1 MNRARPTDHPGGHP
15 VPNNNKY
22 FQMNIAIIEDEEM
35 AVQQLKSGLT
45 ETLAAADFVA
55 VIDTVE
61 EAVAWLR
68 TRPAVDVIF
77 LDIHLADGSCFSIFQ
92 QCKMDIPV
100 IFTTAY
106 DQYAIQAFDVNSIDY
121 LLKPV
126 RKERLLQAMDKFQRL
141 KNSNQVIITEQ
152 QLQLITREITKTNNF
167 KRNFLIPYKDRLIPV
182 QADDFAWFEIKGG
195 VVRGITFDKKHFLLE
210 ESLDELAEALHPE
223 TFYRANRQFLVSRKA
238 IKEIEYYFNGRFC
251 LHLLPNPDEPVLI
264 SKARAGKFRD
274 WMAG

>member
-1 MNRARPTDHPGGHP
+1 
-15 VPNNNKY
+15 
-22 FQMNIAIIEDEEM
+22 MNIAIIEDEEM

-45 ETLAAADFVA
+45 ETVAAADFVA
-55 VIDTVE
+55 VIDTAE

-68 TRPAVDVIF
+68 TGPVVDVIF

-92 QCKMDIPV
+92 QCKMEIPV

-106 DQYAIQAFDVNSIDY
+106 DQYAVQAFEVNSIDY

-126 RKERLLQAMDKFQRL
+126 RKERLQQAMDKFQRL
-141 KNSNQVIITEQ
+141 KNSNQVVITEQ
-152 QLQLITREITKTNNF
+152 QLQLITREITKANNF

-223 TFYRANRQFLVSRKA
+223 TFYRANRQFLVSRRA

>member
-1 MNRARPTDHPGGHP
+1 
-15 VPNNNKY
+15 
-22 FQMNIAIIEDEEM
+22 MNIAIIEDEER
-35 AVQQLKSGLT
+35 AVQQLKSLLP
-45 ETLAAADFVA
+45 EIVAAADVVA

-61 EAVAWLR
+61 EAVAWLG

-77 LDIHLADGSCFSIFQ
+77 VDIHLADGSCFAIFK
-92 QCKMDIPV
+92 QCKMDLPV

-106 DQYAIQAFDVNSIDY
+106 DQYAIQAFEVNSIDY

-126 RKERLLQAMDKFQRL
+126 RKERLQQALDKFQRL
-141 KNSNQVIITEQ
+141 NNRNQMVITEQ
-152 QLQLITREITKTNNF
+152 QLQHITREIKSSNY
-167 KRNFLIPYKDRLIPV
+167 KRHFLIPYKDKLIPV
-182 QADDFAWFEIKGG
+182 QTDEFAWFEIKGG
-195 VVRGITFDKKHFLLE
+195 VVRGITFDKKHWLLE
-210 ESLDELAEALHPE
+210 ESLDELTEALSPD